1 MHDLQPEHELT
12 AGYDSFLD
20 IVTNIVGILIILVM
34 VVGVRASK
42 LPPASPQIENV
53 PEQYAQEW
61 EELRRRKD
69 LVESL
74 RTDVL
79 RLHETMRQV
88 ELDRAAREFERRNL
102 AGLVA
107 QLGKAIQERAAQVS
121 DREQERIA
129 LQGRLAESRNRADQL
144 RRELEASASIDTDR
158 VVTLVNYPTPLS
170 VPADGEELHFQIRNG
185 RVAYI
190 PLERLLKELVGDARQ
205 KIYRL
210 LEVPEV
216 SGTVGPLGGYRLQY
230 VLVRRN
236 VQIEDRTGEGVNGA
250 MVQLKRWVLQPI
262 ADIGDPTDK
271 VLDETSEFRRRLAG
285 YHPEKTIVTIWCYPD
300 GFADF
305 RRLRDFLHQQG
316 FSVAGRPLPNGYPIT
331 GSPGGSKSAAQ

>member
-1 MHDLQPEHELT
+1 MQAPEQEQELT

-42 LPPASPQIENV
+42 LPPASPPTENL
-53 PEQYAQEW
+53 PERYARDI
-61 EELRRRKD
+61 EELRRQKD
-69 LVESL
+69 AVESL

-79 RLHETMRQV
+79 RIHEAIRQV

-107 QLGKAIQERAAQVS
+107 QLGKAIQERAAQAS
-121 DREQERIA
+121 ERERELMN
-129 LQGRLAESRNRADQL
+129 LQTQLARSRSRADQL
-144 RRELEASASIDTDR
+144 RRELEASASINTDS

-185 RVAYI
+185 RVAHI
-190 PLERLLKELVGDARQ
+190 PLDRLLKELVADAKQ

-230 VLVRRN
+230 VLARRN
-236 VQIEDRTGEGVNGA
+236 VRIEDPGGDGVQGA
-250 MVQLKRWVLQPI
+250 MVQLRRWVLQPV
-262 ADIGDPTDK
+262 ADVGDPAEK
-271 VLDETSEFRRRLAG
+271 ALDDTSEFRRRLAG
-285 YHPEKTIVTIWCYPD
+285 YQPEKTIVTIWCYPD

-305 RRLRDFLHQQG
+305 RRLRDYLHQEG
-316 FSVAGRPLPNGYPIT
+316 FSVAGRPLPDGYPIT
-331 GSPGGSKSAAQ
+331 GSPNGSKSAAQ

>member
-1 MHDLQPEHELT
+1 MQAPEQEHELT

-42 LPPASPQIENV
+42 LPPPNSSPREI
-53 PEQYAQEW
+53 PESYAREL
-61 EELRRRKD
+61 EEFRRQKNI
-69 LVESL
+69 VESL

-79 RLHETMRQV
+79 RIHETIRQV

-107 QLGKAIQERAAQVS
+107 QLGKAVQERAAQVS
-121 DREQERIA
+121 DRDRERME
-129 LQGRLAESRNRADQL
+129 LQTQLIESRSRADQL
-144 RRELEASASIDTDR
+144 RRELEASASIQTDT

-190 PLERLLKELVGDARQ
+190 PLDRLLKELVVDARQ

-230 VLVRRN
+230 VLARRN
-236 VQIEDRTGEGVNGA
+236 VQMEDRGGESVQGA
-250 MVQLKRWVLQPI
+250 MVQLKRWVLQPV
-262 ADIGDPTDK
+262 ADIGDPAEN
-271 VLDETSEFRRRLAG
+271 VLQETSEFRRRLAG
-285 YHPEKTIVTIWCYPD
+285 YRPEKTIVTIWCYPD

-305 RRLRDFLHQQG
+305 RRLRDYLHQQG

-331 GSPGGSKSAAQ
+331 GSPSGSKSAAQ

>member
-1 MHDLQPEHELT
+1 MQSAEQEHELS

-42 LPPASPQIENV
+42 LPPPNSSPKAL
-53 PEQYAQEW
+53 PDGYAHDL
-61 EELRRRKD
+61 EELHRQNAA
-69 LVESL
+69 VQSL
-74 RTDVL
+74 RAEVL
-79 RLHETMRQV
+79 QIHEAIRQV

-107 QLGKAIQERAAQVS
+107 QIGKALQEKASEAS
-121 DREQERIA
+121 DWERELFS
-129 LQGRLAESRNRADQL
+129 LQNQLAESQRRAEEL
-144 RRELEASASIDTDR
+144 RRELDARANLGADP

-170 VPADGEELHFQIRNG
+170 VPVDGEELHFQIRNG

-190 PLERLLKELVGDARQ
+190 PLDRLLKELVADARQ

-236 VQIEDRTGEGVNGA
+236 VALEDRGGEEVQGA
-250 MVQLKRWVLQPI
+250 MVQLRRWVLQPV
-262 ADIGDPTDK
+262 ADVGDPADK
-271 VLDETSEFRRRLAG
+271 ALDETSEFRRRLAG
-285 YHPEKTIVTIWCYPD
+285 YRPEKTIVTIWCYPD
-300 GFADF
+300 GFAEF
-305 RRLRDFLHQQG
+305 RKLRDFLHQQG

>member
-1 MHDLQPEHELT
+1 MHALQQEHELT

-42 LPPASPQIENV
+42 LPPASPQTKNF
-53 PEQYAQEW
+53 PDHDARDL
-61 EELRRRKD
+61 EELRRQKD
-69 LVESL
+69 VLESL
-74 RTDVL
+74 RMDVL
-79 RLHETMRQV
+79 QIHETIRQV

-107 QLGKAIQERAAQVS
+107 QLGKSLEERAARVS
-121 DREQERIA
+121 DRERERIA
-129 LQGRLAESRNRADQL
+129 LQGRLAESRNRAEQL
-144 RRELEASASIDTDR
+144 RRELEASTNINTDH

-236 VQIEDRTGEGVNGA
+236 VQVEDRTGEGVNGA

-262 ADIGDPTDK
+262 ADVGDPSDK
-271 VLDETSEFRRRLAG
+271 ALEETSEFRRRLAG
-285 YHPEKTIVTIWCYPD
+285 YQPEKTIVTIWCYPD

-331 GSPGGSKSAAQ
+331 GSPSGSKSAAQ

>member
-1 MHDLQPEHELT
+1 MQTAEQEQELS

-42 LPPASPQIENV
+42 LPPPNSSPKAL
-53 PEQYAQEW
+53 PDGYAHDL
-61 EELRRRKD
+61 EELHRQNAA
-69 LVESL
+69 VESL
-74 RTDVL
+74 RAEVL
-79 RLHETMRQV
+79 QIHEAIRQV

-107 QLGKAIQERAAQVS
+107 QIGKAIQEKASEAS
-121 DREQERIA
+121 DWERELFF
-129 LQGRLAESRNRADQL
+129 LQNQLAESQRRAEEL
-144 RRELEASASIDTDR
+144 RRELDARLDIRPDPI
-158 VVTLVNYPTPLS
+158 VTLVNYPTPLS

-185 RVAYI
+185 RVTYI
-190 PLERLLKELVGDARQ
+190 PLDRLLKELVTDARQ

-236 VQIEDRTGEGVNGA
+236 VALEDRGGEEVQGA
-250 MVQLKRWVLQPI
+250 MVQLRRWVLQPV
-262 ADIGDPTDK
+262 ADVGDPAEK
-271 VLDETSEFRRRLAG
+271 ALDETSEFRRRLAG
-285 YHPEKTIVTIWCYPD
+285 YRPEKTIVTIWCYPD
-300 GFADF
+300 GFAVF
-305 RRLRDFLHQQG
+305 RKLRDFLHQQG
-316 FSVAGRPLPNGYPIT
+316 FNVAGRPLPKGYPIT